1 MPEKAIVD
9 TSVLIALEKLHLS
22 QALCKLYSEVIIPH
36 AVVEEFGRPDLPCLT
51 IRPVQSRLTNLFVQ
65 ELSLGKGESEVI
77 ALAVETGIRAI
88 IDDSKARKIAESL
101 GLKVVGTIGI
111 LLKAEATGL
120 ISSAYQ
126 EAIKLKKIGFY
137 LSDELLNKLSSR
149 EVV

>member
-22 QALCKLYSEVIIPH
+22 QVLCKLYSEIILPH
-36 AVVEEFGRPDLPCLT
+36 AVVDEFGTPDLPCLS
-51 IRPVQSRLTNLFVQ
+51 IHPVQSRLTNLLVQ

-77 ALAVETGIRAI
+77 ALGVESGIRVI

-111 LLKAEATGL
+111 LLKAEAMGL
-120 ISSAYQ
+120 TSSASQ

-137 LSDELLNKLSSR
+137 LSDELLDKLSSWKS
-149 EVV
+149 

>member
-22 QALCKLYSEVIIPH
+22 QVLCKLYSEIILPH
-36 AVVEEFGRPDLPCLT
+36 AVVDEFGTPDLPCLSM
-51 IRPVQSRLTNLFVQ
+51 RPVQSRLTNLLVQ

-77 ALAVETGIRAI
+77 ALGVESGIRVI

-111 LLKAEATGL
+111 LLKAEAMGL

-137 LSDELLNKLSSR
+137 LSDELLDKLSSWKR
-149 EVV
+149 